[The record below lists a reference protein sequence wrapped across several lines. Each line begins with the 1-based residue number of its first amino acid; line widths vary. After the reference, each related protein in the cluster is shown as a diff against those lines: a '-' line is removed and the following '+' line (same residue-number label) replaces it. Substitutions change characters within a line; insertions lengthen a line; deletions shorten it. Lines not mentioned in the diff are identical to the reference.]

1 MSVYLY
7 ARVSTDKQENLF
19 PMCEGVD
26 RHAATGSRPGLTL
39 PRVRGGGP
47 PLSGCVTREAAL
59 YPVCAGVDRSVTLR
73 LMVAPTLPRVRGGG
87 PPPPEPHENYENSSP
102 CARG

>member
-47 PLSGCVTREAAL
+47 P
-59 YPVCAGVDRSVTLR
+59 
-73 LMVAPTLPRVRGGG
+73 
-87 PPPPEPHENYENSSP
+87 PPDPQEKYENSSP

>member
-47 PLSGCVTREAAL
+47 GSSSGCCPQRVDGSLAA
-59 YPVCAGVDRSVTLR
+59 
-73 LMVAPTLPRVRGGG
+73 RGG
-87 PPPPEPHENYENSSP
+87 SR
-102 CARG
+102 AT